1 MKKDSAGNKTEPI
14 LGFFIS
20 GNGTSNADSRPSAI
34 GNWRLTDDA
43 ITRLN
48 ADPLRNNPIS
58 TGTLLNHEFIR
69 LDDFQRT
76 PTRMNAGSNGIN
88 LAGKIDVNTG
98 ANINLAFGGTLN
110 YGTNRNYSY
119 SNSLMNWDNNSESIN
134 STWRAWGRFTHR
146 LGSKDPKEEAESK
159 KVVKNAFYSVQVDY
173 QKVNSTNWD
182 AKHKDNLFDYGYVG
196 KFKTLQA
203 KNYGLQEDYNY
214 NGTVLSSAYVLQA
227 YTDTIVQYYPNEE
240 INPNLNAFT
249 ASYYENTGYN
259 GIDDY
264 DYNSAINPHSGGNTG
279 GVWYDPDHPDNPD
292 KYWDQIRGANDPWRD
307 INQIRLGGG
316 LYNGDAAPSIYGCGI
331 LGDRYPTAIL

>member
-1 MKKDSAGNKTEPI
+1 M
-14 LGFFIS
+14 
-20 GNGTSNADSRPSAI
+20 
-34 GNWRLTDDA
+34 
-43 ITRLN
+43 
-48 ADPLRNNPIS
+48 
-58 TGTLLNHEFIR
+58 
-69 LDDFQRT
+69 
-76 PTRMNAGSNGIN
+76 
-88 LAGKIDVNTG
+88 
-98 ANINLAFGGTLN
+98 
-110 YGTNRNYSY
+110 
-119 SNSLMNWDNNSESIN
+119 
-134 STWRAWGRFTHR
+134 
-146 LGSKDPKEEAESK
+146 
-159 KVVKNAFYSVQVDY
+159 
-173 QKVNSTNWD
+173 NSTNWD

-316 LYNGDAAPSIYGCGI
+316 LYNGDAAPSIYGVWNTGGPVSNGYTLTEEEQFRVTLTGSADIGDHAISLDLNLKTEPTGRIQLLRHRCGFTGVYTATI
-331 LGDRYPTAIL
+331 TLPT